1 MHRIAVIGSGI
12 AGLSAAWRLAD
23 AHAGHQVTL
32 FEAGSHF
39 GGHANTVDLAL
50 DGVTHGVDTGF
61 LVYNQR
67 TYPLLTA
74 LFAELGVQSAASEM
88 SLSVQC
94 LDAQGG
100 SGLEWSGTSLNAVFA
115 QRRNLLRPR
124 FWGMLGEILRFNRL
138 TTELARAQV
147 EDELQSPI
155 ADFLHSHGFGKAF
168 REDYLLPMI
177 GSIWSCPTEQM
188 LQFPIATL
196 VRFCHNHGLLQVT
209 NRPQWY
215 TVRGGSR
222 EYVRRMVARLQG
234 QGVHQ
239 ARLHSPVLSVRR
251 QDQGVLVQTAQG
263 SDLFDALVMACHSD
277 QALALLGADATPL
290 ESAVLGAIRYQP
302 NVAVLHTDTGVLPR
316 RRAAWAAWNYERAA
330 GADAHQAQV
339 CLHYLLNRLQ
349 PLPWQQPVIVSLNPS
364 RAIDDSRIH
373 QRIEYSHPV
382 FDLAAIRAQGTIAA
396 LQGERRTWFCGA
408 WTGYGFHEDGL
419 RSGLDAAQGVMQALR
434 RLPRPVAR
442 ELA

>member
-50 DGVTHGVDTGF
+50 EGVAHGVDTGF

-74 LFAELGVQSAASEM
+74 LFAELGVASAPSEM

-94 LDAQGG
+94 LDAQGR

-147 EDELQSPI
+147 EDALQSPI

-222 EYVRRMVARLQG
+222 EYVRRMVARLQC

-251 QDQGVLVQTAQG
+251 LDQGVLVQTAQG
-263 SDLFDALVMACHSD
+263 SEAFDAVVMACHSD

-290 ESAVLGAIRYQP
+290 ESAV
-302 NVAVLHTDTGVLPR
+302 
-316 RRAAWAAWNYERAA
+316 WNYERAA
-330 GADAHQAQV
+330 GADAHQARV

-364 RAIDDSRIH
+364 RAIDESRIH

-382 FDLAAIRAQGTIAA
+382 FDLAAIQAQGTIAA

-419 RSGLDAAQGVMQALR
+419 RSGLEAAQGVMQALR

>member
-1 MHRIAVIGSGI
+1 
-12 AGLSAAWRLAD
+12 
-23 AHAGHQVTL
+23 
-32 FEAGSHF
+32 
-39 GGHANTVDLAL
+39 
-50 DGVTHGVDTGF
+50 
-61 LVYNQR
+61 
-67 TYPLLTA
+67 
-74 LFAELGVQSAASEM
+74 
-88 SLSVQC
+88 
-94 LDAQGG
+94 
-100 SGLEWSGTSLNAVFA
+100 
-115 QRRNLLRPR
+115 
-124 FWGMLGEILRFNRL
+124 
-138 TTELARAQV
+138 
-147 EDELQSPI
+147 
-155 ADFLHSHGFGKAF
+155 
-168 REDYLLPMI
+168 
-177 GSIWSCPTEQM
+177 M

-209 NRPQWY
+209 HRPQWY

-234 QGVHQ
+234 PGVHQ
-239 ARLHSPVLSVRR
+239 ARLNCPVLSVRR
-251 QDQGVLVQTAQG
+251 LDKGVLVQTAQG
-263 SDLFDALVMACHSD
+263 SEAFDALVMACHSD

-302 NVAVLHTDTGVLPR
+302 NVAVLHTDTGVLPN

-330 GADAHQAQV
+330 GAHAHQAQV

-364 RAIDDSRIH
+364 RAIDEGRIH

-382 FDLAAIRAQGTIAA
+382 FDLAAIQAQGTIAA
-396 LQGERRTWFCGA
+396 LHGERRTWFCGA
-408 WTGYGFHEDGL
+408 GTGYGFHEDGM